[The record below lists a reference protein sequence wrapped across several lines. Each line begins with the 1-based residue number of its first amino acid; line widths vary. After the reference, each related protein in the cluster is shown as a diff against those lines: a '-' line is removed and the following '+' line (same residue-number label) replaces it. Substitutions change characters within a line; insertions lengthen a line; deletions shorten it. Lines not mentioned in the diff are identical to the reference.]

1 MSRKNKAN
9 GKGKTKAK
17 ANAVQS
23 SMTMVEKN
31 WWQPFLFVLAGILIF
46 YPPLVKGLF
55 FNSSMF
61 ISHIVTAIVFSIILL
76 DRVMHKD
83 FRIIKTPLDWAVLAY
98 AGAYLLSLLGAVHLE
113 EAIYGFLKALNYFM
127 VYWIITRVASSYQ
140 QVRELLKYLLAGGL
154 AVGLIGILAAAGYS
168 HYPGAFAG
176 GMIMSTLQYS
186 NTMAAYLAVMILLGV
201 TLIQQEKNIYLKFI
215 YSLANYI
222 MALAVL
228 GSLSKGAWLILIGG
242 VFLLLIGM
250 PGIYRIKSVFFIG
263 LTMGTALLIY
273 RPFIAA
279 ISSTPSGGALIQAG
293 IGVVLIV
300 AGVLAWEALERI
312 LKKQRLTILIMA
324 IILLILLAGGIYVAG
339 NQVLQSSN
347 LIKEIS
353 TALDKGDSSYVTR
366 LAFMRSATEI
376 ARDHP
381 VIGTGAGGWKA
392 LYRQYQNFNY
402 STSETH
408 SHFFQVWVETGTIG
422 LLAFLSMWI
431 ILFYYLFCLY
441 KLNRK
446 EEDPGKWILA
456 WGIATG
462 CLVMVAHAAIDFDL
476 SIPAMCM
483 VLWSL
488 LGLLNSLYYNEK
500 AGVSEGTVETTG
512 YDWIQIGIAALLALI
527 LLVGGSK
534 YLYAANQAV
543 QGKNAFTSS
552 MAQSLIMEQEEG
564 IKQSIQFYK
573 QAVKYNPANG
583 IYRGDLAAIQGTL
596 FLLLQENKEE
606 EAFVYRQESIAMMK
620 SASELRP
627 YDNRLLSSLFRN
639 AAVIGDMPGLM
650 QYGQM
655 MIKASPNDMQLYKNV
670 APIWWSA
677 SQTCEEHGQHDLA
690 LEFARL
696 IVKLKKDLRLQINRV
711 DATHPLWQGERL
723 HVTPEINN
731 IYQEAQY
738 FLAQEDKSETIKKV
752 P

>member
-1 MSRKNKAN
+1 MSRKNRVN
-9 GKGKTKAK
+9 GRGKTKAK
-17 ANAVQS
+17 AVNSA
-23 SMTMVEKN
+23 TTIVEKN

-61 ISHIVTAIVFSIILL
+61 IFHIVTAVVFSIILL
-76 DRVMHKD
+76 DRFMHKN
-83 FRIIKTPLDWAVLAY
+83 FRVIRTPLDWAVLAY

-127 VYWIITRVASSYQ
+127 VYWIVTRVAGSYQ

-168 HYPGAFAG
+168 HYPGAFVG

-250 PGIYRIKSVFFIG
+250 PGIYRIKSVFFMG

-273 RPFIAA
+273 RPFMAA
-279 ISSTPSGGALIQAG
+279 ISLTPSGGPLIRVG
-293 IGVVLIV
+293 IGAVLIV
-300 AGVLAWEALERI
+300 AGVLAWEVLQRI
-312 LKKQRLTILIMA
+312 LKKQSLVILIIA
-324 IILLILLAGGIYVAG
+324 IIFLTLLAGGIHVAD

-347 LIKEIS
+347 LVKEIS

-366 LAFMRSATEI
+366 LAFMRSAMEI
-376 ARDHP
+376 AKDHP
-381 VIGTGAGGWKA
+381 VIGTGAGGWEA
-392 LYRQYQNFNY
+392 LYRQYQNFNFL
-402 STSETH
+402 TSETH

-422 LLAFLSMWI
+422 LLAFLSMWV
-431 ILFYYLFCLY
+431 ILFYYIYCIY
-441 KLNRK
+441 KVKQKQEN
-446 EEDPGKWILA
+446 KWILA

-462 CLVMVAHAAIDFDL
+462 CLGLGAHAAIDFDL
-476 SIPAMCM
+476 SIPAMCV

-500 AGVSEGTVETTG
+500 AGVPKGTVERTG
-512 YDWIQIGIAALLALI
+512 YDWIQVGIAALLAAV

-543 QGKNAFTSS
+543 QGKNTFASAMEQSS
-552 MAQSLIMEQEEG
+552 FIEQEEG
-564 IKQSIQFYK
+564 IKQSIQFYEH
-573 QAVKYNPANG
+573 AVKCHPASG

-596 FLLLQENKEE
+596 FLVLKEDKEE
-606 EAFVYRQESIAMMK
+606 EAMVYRQESIKTMK
-620 SASELRP
+620 KAAELSP
-627 YDNRLLSSLFRN
+627 YDIRLLSSLLRN
-639 AAVIGDMPGLM
+639 AAVTGDMPGLM

-655 MIKASPNDMQLYKNV
+655 MIKASPNEPQLYKNV
-670 APIWWSA
+670 AQIWWSA
-677 SQTCEEHGQHDLA
+677 SQTCEEHGQHEMA
-690 LEFARL
+690 LEFTRL
-696 IVKLKKDLRLQINRV
+696 IVKLEKDLRLQINRV
-711 DATHPLWQGERL
+711 DTDHPLWQGERL
-723 HVTPEINN
+723 HVTPEIEK
-731 IYQEAQY
+731 IAGQAQR
-738 FLAQEDKSETIKKV
+738 FSASDN
-752 P
+752 

>member
-1 MSRKNKAN
+1 MECIMSRKNRAN
-9 GKGKTKAK
+9 GRGKIKAK
-17 ANAVQS
+17 EVTS
-23 SMTMVEKN
+23 SITIVEKD
-31 WWQPFLFVLAGILIF
+31 WWQPFLLVLAGVLIF

-61 ISHIVTAIVFSIILL
+61 ISHIITAVVFSVVLL
-76 DRVMHKD
+76 DRFKHKD
-83 FRIIKTPLDWAVLAY
+83 FRVIKTPLDWAVLAY

-127 VYWIITRVASSYQ
+127 VYWIVTRVTSSYR

-154 AVGLIGILAAAGYS
+154 VVGMIGILAAAGYS
-168 HYPGAFAG
+168 HYPGAFVG

-215 YSLANYI
+215 YSMANYV

-242 VFLLLIGM
+242 VLLLLIGM
-250 PGIYRIKSVFFIG
+250 PGIYRIKSIFFMG
-263 LTMGTALLIY
+263 LTMGTALVIY
-273 RPFIAA
+273 RPFMAA

-300 AGVLAWEALERI
+300 VGVLAWEALERI
-312 LKKQRLTILIMA
+312 LKKQRLAILIMA
-324 IILLILLAGGIYVAG
+324 IIFLILLAGGIYVAG

-366 LAFMRSATEI
+366 LEFMHSATEI
-376 ARDHP
+376 AKDHP

-392 LYRQYQNFNY
+392 LYRQYQDFNY

-431 ILFYYLFCLY
+431 ILFYYLYCLY

-462 CLVMVAHAAIDFDL
+462 CLGLGAHAAIDFDL
-476 SIPAMCM
+476 SIPAICM

-500 AGVSEGTVETTG
+500 AGGSEDTVERTS
-512 YDWIQIGIAALLALI
+512 YDWIQVGIAALLALI

-543 QGKNAFTSS
+543 QGKNTFSGA
-552 MAQSLIMEQEEG
+552 MEQSFIMEQEEG
-564 IKQSIQFYK
+564 IKQSIQFYE
-573 QAVKYNPANG
+573 QAVKYNPASG
-583 IYRGDLAAIQGTL
+583 IYRGDLAAIQGTM
-596 FLLLQENKEE
+596 FLLLKENKEE

-620 SASELRP
+620 AAAELRP

-650 QYGQM
+650 QYGQI

-696 IVKLKKDLRLQINRV
+696 IVELEKDLRLQMNQV
-711 DATHPLWQGERL
+711 DTNHPLWQGERL
-723 HVTPEINN
+723 HVTPEIKMISNQARSFIAADN
-731 IYQEAQY
+731 
-738 FLAQEDKSETIKKV
+738 
-752 P
+752 